1 MGSRAMSDELL
12 RVGVIGAR
20 GRMGA
25 QTCQAVIEAE
35 DMDLVAAVGGRE
47 WLFSL
52 ADADS
57 QVVVDFSHPD
67 VVMEHIRFCLDQNI
81 HVIAGTSGFTDER
94 LETIGQWLSAK
105 PDLGVMVAPNF
116 AIGAVLTARFAREA
130 ARFFESVEII
140 ELHHAGKVDA
150 PSGTAVATARAVGQ
164 ARKDAGLG
172 AVPDATTLE
181 TGGARGASVDGIRV
195 HSVRLPGLVAHQ
207 EVILGSP
214 GETLTIRH
222 DSLDRSSFMPGVLA
236 AIRAVAARPGLTVG
250 LEQLL
255 GLE

>member
-1 MGSRAMSDELL
+1 MIDELL

-25 QTCQAVIEAE
+25 ETCQAVVEAD

-94 LETIGQWLSAK
+94 LETIRQWLSAK
-105 PDLGVMVAPNF
+105 PELGVMVVPNF
-116 AIGAVLTARFAREA
+116 AIGAVLSARFAREA

-140 ELHHAGKVDA
+140 ELHHAGKADA
-150 PSGTAVATARAVGQ
+150 PSGTAVATAKMVAV
-164 ARKDAGLG
+164 ARKNADLG
-172 AVPDATTLE
+172 PVPDATTLE
-181 TGGARGASVDGIRV
+181 TDGARGANVDGIRV

-207 EVILGSP
+207 EVILGTT

-222 DSLDRSSFMPGVLA
+222 DSLHRSSFMPGVLT
-236 AIRAVAARPGLTVG
+236 AIRAVTSRPGLTIG

>member
-1 MGSRAMSDELL
+1 VTDELL

-20 GRMGA
+20 GRMGEA
-25 QTCQAVIEAE
+25 TSQAVIDAQ

-52 ADADS
+52 ADAGS
-57 QVVVDFSHPD
+57 QVVVDFTHPD
-67 VVMEHIRFCLDQNI
+67 AVMDHIRFCLDQNI
-81 HVIAGTSGFTDER
+81 HIITGTSGFTDER
-94 LETIGQWLSAK
+94 LDTIRQWLVVK
-105 PDLGVMVAPNF
+105 PELGVMVVPNF
-116 AIGAVLTARFAREA
+116 AIGAVLTARFARQA
-130 ARFFESVEII
+130 ARFFESAEVI

-150 PSGTAVATARAVGQ
+150 PSGTAVATARGVAL

-172 AVPDATTLE
+172 AVPDATTME
-181 TGGARGASVDGIRV
+181 TDGARGADIDGIHV

-207 EVILGSP
+207 EVILGST

-222 DSLDRSSFMPGVLA
+222 DSLHRSSFMPGVLS
-236 AIRAVAARPGLTVG
+236 AIRAVSERPGLTLG

-255 GLE
+255 GLD

>member
-1 MGSRAMSDELL
+1 MTEEPL

-25 QTCQAVIEAE
+25 QTCQAVDQAP

-47 WLFSL
+47 WLFPL

-67 VVMEHIRFCLDQNI
+67 VVMDHIRFCLDNNI
-81 HVIAGTSGFTDER
+81 HVVAGTSGFTRER
-94 LETIGQWLSAK
+94 LDTVTDWLQAK
-105 PDLGVMVAPNF
+105 PGLGVIVVPNF
-116 AIGAVLTARFAREA
+116 AIGAVLAVRFAREA

-140 ELHHAGKVDA
+140 ELHHAG
-150 PSGTAVATARAVGQ
+150 TAAATARAVAA
-164 ARKDAGLG
+164 ARTGAGMG
-172 AVPDATTLE
+172 PGPDATTIE
-181 TGGARGASVDGIRV
+181 EPGARGAMVDGIRV

-207 EVILGSP
+207 EVILGTA

-222 DSLDRSSFMPGVLA
+222 DSLDRVSFMPGVLT
-236 AIRAVAARPGLTVG
+236 AIRAVPDRPGLT
-250 LEQLL
+250 L
-255 GLE
+255 GLEKLLDIV